1 MELLKSRKFLRIVI
15 FSLVSVSL
23 LVLLW
28 RVRPI
33 LTPFF
38 LAFFIAYVLSPVV
51 GFLCTRGFSRGIAI
65 SVTYLV
71 LVIIIAAVVVFVLPE
86 VFRELNRFAQSLPRY
101 AGEIQAFFDGLQ
113 AHYKRVALPPGVMRS
128 IDANLIRAEEW
139 LGLKLQSIIAWIIS
153 LAGVLPLLILSPIL
167 SLYILYDWERFKV
180 GLKNVMPNSWRGNA
194 IHLGQEISLVV
205 RRFLR
210 GNLAVAAL
218 VGIMTGV
225 GMKLIGM
232 DYALLIGV
240 ICGVFDLI
248 PYFGPVIGAVP
259 ALGLAL
265 LKSPTMALWVLGV
278 IFVVQQLES
287 NVIQPKI
294 MGDSLGLHPLVIV
307 FALLAGG
314 DLFGFWGMLLAV
326 PIAGVLRVI
335 LSYVYLKLV

>member
-1 MELLKSRKFLRIVI
+1 MELFKSLKSLRIAI
-15 FSLVSVSL
+15 FSLVL
-23 LVLLW
+23 IALVALLW

-38 LAFFIAYVLSPVV
+38 LAFFIAYLLSPVV
-51 GFLCTRGFSRGIAI
+51 GFLYQRGMSRGIAI
-65 SVTYLV
+65 AVTYLV
-71 LVIIIAAVVVFVLPE
+71 LAVIVTALVVFVLPE
-86 VFRELNRFAQSLPRY
+86 MFRELNRFAQSLPRY
-101 AGEIQAFFDGLQ
+101 AGDVQAFFDGLQ
-113 AHYKRVALPPGVMRS
+113 ANYKRVTLPAAVVKS
-128 IDANLIRAEEW
+128 IDANLVRAEEW

-153 LAGVLPLLILSPIL
+153 LVGVLPLLILSPIL
-167 SLYILYDWERFKV
+167 SVYILYDWERFKS
-180 GLKNVMPNSWRGNA
+180 GLKNAVPADWRGNA
-194 IHLGQEISLVV
+194 IHLGQEINLVI

-210 GNLAVAAL
+210 GNLTVAAL

-225 GMKLIGM
+225 GMKAIGM

-240 ICGVFDLI
+240 ICGLFDLI

-265 LKSPTMALWVLGV
+265 LKSPGMVLWALAV
-278 IFVVQQLES
+278 IVIVQQLES
-287 NVIQPKI
+287 NIIQPKI

-326 PIAGVLRVI
+326 PIAGVFRVV
-335 LSYVYLKLV
+335 LSYIYLKLV